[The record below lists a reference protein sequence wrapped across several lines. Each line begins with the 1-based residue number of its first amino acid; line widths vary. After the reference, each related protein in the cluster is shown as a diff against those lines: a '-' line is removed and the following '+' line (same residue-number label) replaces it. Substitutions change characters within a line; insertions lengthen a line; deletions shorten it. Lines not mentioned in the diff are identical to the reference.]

1 MKREEEKKK
10 ASRQKPAAPA
20 RRLFRRKPAEASGGA
35 SLKGRQVT
43 ISGDVVGRD
52 KVVAGEDVVIVRKG
66 GININLPRG
75 VQIAVGLAAA
85 TIVIAA
91 IVVITR
97 PQPTPS
103 VICAI
108 DDRSGQLVDCQIVSG
123 AVQVIRTNETSESPV
138 GEQALQVTRGTT
150 LEHAVAV
157 PANQPQLTALYQ
169 SPDGRARGTLNILVD
184 DKPVF
189 SDPRPAE
196 RADKP
201 IAAGAPD
208 WLVAQADLSAFAGE
222 TVTVRVEYAP
232 EATPGGGVLRA
243 PSLQG
248 DDVLWIDNVAIVS
261 REVLPTIVAPTA
273 TASATP
279 TRTPAPTLTST
290 PTRAPTETRL
300 PPAIPTDTPPPTHTS
315 TRARTRTPTATW
327 TLSPTPTPAATID
340 FSADRTAITA
350 GECVTLRWAVENV
363 REVYLYGGEFGSL
376 PGVGVAGRDSRR
388 TCPPVTTTYTLL
400 IIKRDGSEVNR
411 TVTISVTAAPTP
423 TSTATPTPAPPPPVV
438 NGSFEQPA
446 VPSGSTMWFSSIP
459 GWSLSFGPAIE
470 VSNNV
475 PAYGLTAADG
485 AQLVE
490 LDSHAP
496 SGIFQDL
503 PTAPGARYTLIFTF
517 GARPG
522 YGPDD
527 NALEVRWDGSPLVTL
542 TLDGT
547 GASTPVW
554 QDYSYIVTAT
564 GSTTRLEFRDVG
576 TPSTQGTLLD
586 NVRMASAP

>member
-1 MKREEEKKK
+1 VYSQGVAAELEWEQTKFPINHEKYGGRTVSLAVEYL
-10 ASRQKPAAPA
+10 ASAGRAGGLLLIAAQPDVNA
-20 RRLFRRKPAEASGGA
+20 IWVDNIQISEIDAETVA
-35 SLKGRQVT
+35 QVT
-43 ISGDVVGRD
+43 
-52 KVVAGEDVVIVRKG
+52 
-66 GININLPRG
+66 
-75 VQIAVGLAAA
+75 
-85 TIVIAA
+85 
-91 IVVITR
+91 
-97 PQPTPS
+97 
-103 VICAI
+103 
-108 DDRSGQLVDCQIVSG
+108 
-123 AVQVIRTNETSESPV
+123 
-138 GEQALQVTRGTT
+138 
-150 LEHAVAV
+150 
-157 PANQPQLTALYQ
+157 
-169 SPDGRARGTLNILVD
+169 
-184 DKPVF
+184 
-189 SDPRPAE
+189 
-196 RADKP
+196 
-201 IAAGAPD
+201 
-208 WLVAQADLSAFAGE
+208 
-222 TVTVRVEYAP
+222 
-232 EATPGGGVLRA
+232 
-243 PSLQG
+243 
-248 DDVLWIDNVAIVS
+248 
-261 REVLPTIVAPTA
+261 VAPTA

-279 TRTPAPTLTST
+279 TRTPAPTFT
-290 PTRAPTETRL
+290 PTPTPAPTETPL
-300 PPAIPTDTPPPTHTS
+300 PAAILTDTPSLTHTS

-327 TLSPTPTPAATID
+327 TLSPTPTPTAAID

-388 TCPPVTTTYTLL
+388 TCPPVTAAYTLR

-411 TVTISVTAAPTP
+411 MVTISVTAAPT
-423 TSTATPTPAPPPPVV
+423 STAAPTPAPPPPVV
-438 NGSFEQPA
+438 NGSFEQPP
-446 VPSGSTMWFSSIP
+446 VQSGSTTWFSSIP

-470 VSNNV
+470 VNNNV

-490 LDSHAP
+490 LDSYAP

-503 PTAPGARYTLIFTF
+503 PTAPGASYTLIFTF

-527 NALEVRWDGSPLVTL
+527 NALEAWWDGSPLATL

-547 GASTPVW
+547 GASTAVW